1 MPPAPSSSVFSEGR
15 TGDDGEIGRAFARGV
30 IAAMAM
36 SGLRK
41 VTTGLGLVEQI
52 PPKRVALE
60 GMPALAHR
68 VSPERRDVVVELAH
82 WTFGGLGG
90 AAFGLLP
97 RLVRRQ
103 VWSGPVYGVG
113 VWLGYELLLA
123 PILGLHRRNE
133 PSLSE
138 RAALIADHVLYGAVV
153 ASSPWPHEPR

>member
-1 MPPAPSSSVFSEGR
+1 MSG
-15 TGDDGEIGRAFARGV
+15 DGELGRAFARGV

-52 PPKRVALE
+52 PPERVALE
-60 GMPALAHR
+60 GAPALVR
-68 VSPERRDVVVELAH
+68 RIPPERRDVAVELAH
-82 WTFGGLGG
+82 WTFGGVGG

-97 RLVRRQ
+97 GLVRRRI
-103 VWSGPVYGVG
+103 WSGPVYGIG

-133 PSLSE
+133 PSLGE
-138 RAALIADHVLYGAVV
+138 RAALIADHVLYGVVV